1 MSNISVACVADRGSM
16 SIRST
21 RVRKT
26 ACGHWSLPE
35 RPPLSGTG
43 LSLSG
48 SRRGQF
54 RSGDEHE
61 PVSAVDP
68 DGFQLE
74 GHGGEDLV
82 EEAGS
87 GVCGVRKAPVNG
99 PFDDWS

>member
-1 MSNISVACVADRGSM
+1 MA
-16 SIRST
+16 RSPAQVGVPRET
-21 RVRKT
+21 SGTARVRKT
-26 ACGHWSLPE
+26 ACGHWSLSE

-43 LSLSG
+43 LSLSELSPG
-48 SRRGQF
+48 DGYDP
-54 RSGDEHE
+54 GDEHE

-87 GVCGVRKAPVNG
+87 GVCGVRKAPVDG
-99 PFDDWS
+99 

>member
-1 MSNISVACVADRGSM
+1 M
-16 SIRST
+16 
-21 RVRKT
+21 
-26 ACGHWSLPE
+26 W
-35 RPPLSGTG
+35 PLVFARAPAALGDWIELVG
-43 LSLSG
+43 L
-48 SRRGQF
+48 RRGQF